1 MALKFLS
8 THRIA
13 LTPLSPI
20 HIGCGE
26 TFEPTNYV
34 IDRERGF
41 LYGFEPSDAVLTS
54 AEMAALRSAVSSVDP
69 YKINQ
74 YYASHVDVFR
84 PWARTVMPIGANAE
98 RLYQKMLAPQGN
110 QKKTQFEIN
119 RAIWAVRDGTI
130 VPYVP
135 GSSLKG
141 AIVTALENRLNQN
154 NAIGDR
160 DNAKILLGGDFERS
174 PMRLLRVGDCHGL
187 SPRTRAFVC
196 RRFFKDDHSPDS
208 IVDTFES
215 IVPAQY
221 RAFTGEISLTPGQ
234 NPGDIHHVYDAPE
247 AVLKDLHAY
256 AYDRW
261 LNEQG
266 DFAHHAPQWTR
277 EMARLL
283 KALSPLFESGR
294 AALVRL
300 GKNTGAESKTLHGL
314 NQPNIEIR
322 RKAKD
327 PVTHKAKMDYLDHST
342 TAWFTDEAEEAFN
355 GLPFGWAICELNPA
369 GDVKPLE
376 DWCEQMR
383 DSWLHAHK
391 GGSVSDEWDRVL
403 VARKEKKAI
412 REAQIAEAR
421 EAEVR
426 RQSEADALAAKA
438 AEMAAMSP
446 ERREATELCDALEA
460 VNGSVNPGSELF
472 TRTRALLEKALEW
485 ANAEDKMAFAVRLQ
499 PIMKKKNMF
508 QGKAE
513 KIFKKQLRTLKGEA

>member
-8 THRIA
+8 THKIA

-41 LYGFEPSDAVLTS
+41 LYGFDPSDAVLTP
-54 AEMAALRSAVSSVDP
+54 AEMAALRSAVDP

-74 YYASHVDVFR
+74 YYASHVGVFR
-84 PWARTVMPIGANAE
+84 PWARTIMPIGTNAE
-98 RLYQKMLAPQGN
+98 KLYQKMLAPQGN

-141 AIVTALENRLNQN
+141 AMVTALENRLNQN
-154 NAIGDR
+154 NAIGSR
-160 DNAKILLGGDFERS
+160 DNAGILLGGDFERS
-174 PMRLLRVGDCHGL
+174 PMRFLRVGDCHGQ

-196 RRFFKDDHSPDS
+196 RRYFKDDHSPDS

-234 NPGDIHHVYDAPE
+234 NPGNVHHVYEKPE

-277 EMARLL
+277 QMAQLL

-314 NQPNIEIR
+314 NRPNIEIR

-327 PVTHKAKMDYLDHST
+327 PVTHKAKKDYLDHST
-342 TAWFTDEAEEAFN
+342 TAWFTDEAEETFN
-355 GLPFGWAICELNPA
+355 GLPFGWAICELDPA
-369 GDVKPLE
+369 ADLRPLE
-376 DWCEQMR
+376 DWCEQTSA
-383 DSWLHAHK
+383 SWLHAHK

-426 RQSEADALAAKA
+426 RQAEAEALAAKV

-446 ERREATELCDALEA
+446 ERREAAELCDALEA
-460 VNGSVNPGSELF
+460 VNGDVKTGDELF
-472 TRTRALLEKALEW
+472 RRTKALLEKALEW

-499 PIMKKKNMF
+499 PIMKRKNMF

-513 KIFKKQLRTLKGEA
+513 KVFKKQLRTLKGEA

>member
-1 MALKFLS
+1 M
-8 THRIA
+8 
-13 LTPLSPI
+13 
-20 HIGCGE
+20 
-26 TFEPTNYV
+26 
-34 IDRERGF
+34 
-41 LYGFEPSDAVLTS
+41 
-54 AEMAALRSAVSSVDP
+54 
-69 YKINQ
+69 
-74 YYASHVDVFR
+74 
-84 PWARTVMPIGANAE
+84 
-98 RLYQKMLAPQGN
+98 
-110 QKKTQFEIN
+110 
-119 RAIWAVRDGTI
+119 
-130 VPYVP
+130 
-135 GSSLKG
+135 
-141 AIVTALENRLNQN
+141 
-154 NAIGDR
+154 
-160 DNAKILLGGDFERS
+160 
-174 PMRLLRVGDCHGL
+174 
-187 SPRTRAFVC
+187 
-196 RRFFKDDHSPDS
+196 
-208 IVDTFES
+208 
-215 IVPAQY
+215 
-221 RAFTGEISLTPGQ
+221 
-234 NPGDIHHVYDAPE
+234 
-247 AVLKDLHAY
+247 
-256 AYDRW
+256 
-261 LNEQG
+261 
-266 DFAHHAPQWTR
+266 
-277 EMARLL
+277 
-283 KALSPLFESGR
+283 
-294 AALVRL
+294 RL

-327 PVTHKAKMDYLDHST
+327 HDTHKAKKDYLDHST

-355 GLPFGWAICELNPA
+355 GLPFGWAICELNPV

-426 RQSEADALAAKA
+426 RQAEADALAAKA